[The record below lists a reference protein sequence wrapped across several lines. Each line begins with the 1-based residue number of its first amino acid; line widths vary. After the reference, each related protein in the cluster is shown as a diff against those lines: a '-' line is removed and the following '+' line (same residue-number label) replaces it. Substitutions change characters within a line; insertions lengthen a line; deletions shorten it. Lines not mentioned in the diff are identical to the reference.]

1 MKKITPPKTLEE
13 ALALIEVLLAKITE
27 LEERLNLNSKNSSLP
42 PSKDI
47 HKKKLNPSL
56 RGVSVA
62 VSQVIKELQD
72 NSCQKQK

>member
-1 MKKITPPKTLEE
+1 MKKRTPPKTLEE

-47 HKKKLNPSL
+47 HKKN
-56 RGVSVA
+56 
-62 VSQVIKELQD
+62 
-72 NSCQKQK
+72 